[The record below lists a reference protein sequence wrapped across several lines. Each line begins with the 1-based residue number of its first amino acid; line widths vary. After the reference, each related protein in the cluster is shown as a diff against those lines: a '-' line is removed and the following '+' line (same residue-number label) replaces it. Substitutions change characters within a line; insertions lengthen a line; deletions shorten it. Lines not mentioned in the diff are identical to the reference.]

1 MKYTVEISKEAK
13 EDLYMI
19 YRYIAYELLAKE
31 TALHQ
36 IERIEKGILSLDEM
50 PERHRIYD
58 ASKWQDLRML
68 PVDNY
73 CIFYIVNHNAG
84 KVNIARVLYGKR
96 DFDTVFGE

>member
-1 MKYTVEISKEAK
+1 MKYTVEISGVAK

-19 YRYIAYELLAKE
+19 YRYIANVLLAKE

-36 IERIEKGILSLDEM
+36 IERLEKGILSLDAM

-58 ASKWQDLRML
+58 ASKWQNLRML

-73 CIFYIVNHNAG
+73 CVFYTVNHTTG